1 MSNDIINII
10 KGAAAMGAAEA
21 IRKMQPQQDRIS
33 QRQAEKEYGI
43 GFIRRHADRLTVV
56 WNGNRKEY
64 SRAELEQVKVSMSVA
79 AMVVRIESNLIK
91 Q

>member
-21 IRKMQPQQDRIS
+21 IRKMQPQNDRIS

-43 GFIRRHADRLTVV
+43 GFIRRNADRLTVV

-79 AMVVRIESNLIK
+79 AMVVRIENNLIK
-91 Q
+91 

>member
-1 MSNDIINII
+1 MSNDIIKII
-10 KGAAAMGAAEA
+10 KSAAAMGAAEA
-21 IRKMQPQQDRIS
+21 IRKMQPQNDRIS

-43 GFIRRHADRLTVV
+43 GFIRRNADRLTVV

-79 AMVVRIESNLIK
+79 AMVVRIENNLIK
-91 Q
+91 K

>member
-43 GFIRRHADRLTVV
+43 GFIRRNADRLTVV

-79 AMVVRIESNLIK
+79 AMVVRIENNLIK
-91 Q
+91 K

>member
-10 KGAAAMGAAEA
+10 KNAAAMGAAEA
-21 IRKMQPQQDRIS
+21 IRKMQPQNDRIS

-43 GFIRRHADRLTVV
+43 GFIRRHSDRLTVV

-79 AMVVRIESNLIK
+79 AMVVRIENNLIK
-91 Q
+91 K

>member
-21 IRKMQPQQDRIS
+21 IRKMQPKNDRIS

-43 GFIRRHADRLTVV
+43 GFIRRNADRLTVV

-79 AMVVRIESNLIK
+79 AMVVRIENNLTK
-91 Q
+91 